1 MYGKCLYLQLLHLFC
16 QSSYVFFFC
25 CVFYF
30 YGIGSCLH
38 RLDTLK
44 TCQLEDRESMRTK
57 KKWRLAEGPHGK
69 ISTSRKYLG
78 KSEDLCLAKNV
89 GVFYTNTL
97 ELSCFFVWLGPAF
110 KMNKWN
116 IDASAKKNYSN
127 WPHTVSV
134 SRGLGTECSQD
145 DLFKNRR
152 IEVNVYSRR
161 HHIIHYSM
169 YLMYTQ
175 LLKSWRFCDFVSSP
189 LGGAFW

>member
-1 MYGKCLYLQLLHLFC
+1 M
-16 QSSYVFFFC
+16 FFFC

-30 YGIGSCLH
+30 YGIGSCLR

-44 TCQLEDRESMRTK
+44 TCQLEDWESMRAK
-57 KKWRLAEGPHGK
+57 KKVACRGPWQNPHEQNCF
-69 ISTSRKYLG
+69 G

-89 GVFYTNTL
+89 GVFYTL

-110 KMNKWN
+110 KMGKWN
-116 IDASAKKNYSN
+116 IDASAKTYSN

-152 IEVNVYSRR
+152 IEVNIYSRR

-169 YLMYTQ
+169 YLMYTP
-175 LLKSWRFCDFVSSP
+175 KRYHVTPC
-189 LGGAFW
+189 G